1 MIDSA
6 DWLVL
11 KRLVLIPVAIGYL
24 MAVVYASFDFTLTW
38 PFIDI
43 HLTNQ
48 TFFDI
53 DGWVWVAFSAFALA
67 EEIANIWNWRD

>member
-11 KRLVLIPVAIGYL
+11 KRLILKP
-24 MAVVYASFDFTLTW
+24 AVVGYFIAVLCASFDFTLTW

-43 HLTNQ
+43 HLTNE
-48 TFFDI
+48 TFFDVN
-53 DGWVWVAFSAFALA
+53 GWKWAAFSALALA
-67 EEIANIWNWRD
+67 FEVANLWNWRD